1 MSDELTETLLRAA
14 GRMDEDA
21 QRRTRRDHDARL
33 LGTLADAMRDS
44 AAEHVPA
51 ADGTCAGC
59 PAETWPCP
67 PARRWLA
74 IANIALEERPQSR

>member
-1 MSDELTETLLRAA
+1 MSENLTETLLRAA

-33 LGTLADAMRDS
+33 LGSLADAMRDS
-44 AAEHVPA
+44 AAEHAPA
-51 ADGTCAGC
+51 ADGSCTGC
-59 PAETWPCP
+59 TAEGWPCP

-74 IANIALEERPQSR
+74 IANIALEERPRPR